1 MTAKDKKPGKFYQL
15 FKIHKK
21 FKEPNL
27 PPGKPIISGCGS
39 ITENISL
46 YVNHHAKDLVPE
58 IPSYLQDTPHFLRE
72 LETLKNTVI
81 PQNSFPISVDVVGLY
96 TNIPHNEGIESLKRA
111 LNTRKTKEV
120 STDFLVKLLSFV
132 LKHNIFEFNGKY
144 YQQQIGTAM
153 GTRVAPTMA
162 NIFMA
167 SIDNLIQSTSV
178 TENLNYIHFYK
189 RFIDDIFIIW
199 TGSEEDLKLFM
210 SKINDVHKSIKF
222 TCDYDLSK
230 RSTTFLDTTISLID
244 NELNSDL
251 YKKTNR

>member
-1 MTAKDKKPGKFYQL
+1 
-15 FKIHKK
+15 
-21 FKEPNL
+21 
-27 PPGKPIISGCGS
+27 
-39 ITENISL
+39 
-46 YVNHHAKDLVPE
+46 
-58 IPSYLQDTPHFLRE
+58 
-72 LETLKNTVI
+72 
-81 PQNSFPISVDVVGLY
+81 LY
-96 TNIPHNEGIESLKRA
+96 TNIPHNEGIESLKQA

-120 STDFLVKLLSFV
+120 STDFLVKLLSLV

-167 SIDNLIQSTSV
+167 SIDNLIQSLSV

-199 TGSEEDLKLFM
+199 TGSKEDLNLFM
-210 SKINDVHKSIKF
+210 SKINDLHKSIKF

-251 YKKTNR
+251 YRKPTDRVQYLLPNSCHPNHIFKNVPYSLALRILRICSKKDDLEKRLEELQQSNTLNSPNSPKTQLKDPKPRPHQPKNTSRGLSSCQVRENIVKLG